1 MTNMIAKSSSVMEAA
16 PRSGLE
22 RENLALKAR
31 VAELEQMVVRDT
43 LTPVFNRRYFIDELN
58 RWCSRSNR
66 YGGDY
71 GLLFID
77 VDNLKAVNDRHGHL
91 AGDIVLTDIAKAL
104 LALVRRSDIV
114 ARVGGDEF
122 AILLVN
128 ISTDKLSRKAE
139 HISETM
145 AQLEVSYQGARLTPQ
160 VSVGFTPLEP
170 GIRPLD
176 LIMRADRSMYAAKQA
191 KGLGSPGKSA
201 AQQPD

>member
-1 MTNMIAKSSSVMEAA
+1 MPNTIAQSTSITGTS

-31 VAELEQMVVRDT
+31 VAELELLVVRDT
-43 LTPVFNRRYFIDELN
+43 LTALFNRRYFIDELN

-77 VDNLKAVNDRHGHL
+77 VDGLKAVSDRHCHL
-91 AGDIVLTDIAKAL
+91 AGDGVMTAVAKGL
-104 LALVRRSDIV
+104 LALVRCSDIV

-128 ISTDKLSRKAE
+128 ISNDNLSRKAE
-139 HISETM
+139 HISDTM
-145 AQLEVSYQGARLTPQ
+145 RQLEVPYQGARLTLN

-170 GIRPLD
+170 GVRPLD
-176 LIMRADRSMYAAKQA
+176 LIIRADRSMYAEKQA
-191 KGLGSPGKSA
+191 KGGEAPRKSA
-201 AQQPD
+201 AH

>member
-1 MTNMIAKSSSVMEAA
+1 MPNTIAQSTSITGTS

-31 VAELEQMVVRDT
+31 VAELELLVVRDT
-43 LTPVFNRRYFIDELN
+43 LTALFNRRYFIDELN

-77 VDNLKAVNDRHGHL
+77 VDGLKAVSDRHCHL
-91 AGDIVLTDIAKAL
+91 AGDGVMTAVAKGL
-104 LALVRRSDIV
+104 LALVRCSDIV

-128 ISTDKLSRKAE
+128 ISNDNLSRKAE
-139 HISETM
+139 HISDTM
-145 AQLEVSYQGARLTPQ
+145 RQLEVP
-160 VSVGFTPLEP
+160 
-170 GIRPLD
+170 
-176 LIMRADRSMYAAKQA
+176 
-191 KGLGSPGKSA
+191 
-201 AQQPD
+201 

>member
-1 MTNMIAKSSSVMEAA
+1 MPNMIVKLTSITQAP

-31 VAELEQMVVRDT
+31 VAELEQLVVRDT
-43 LTPVFNRRYFIDELN
+43 LTPLFNRRYFIDELN

-77 VDNLKAVNDRHGHL
+77 VDSLKAVNDQHGHL
-91 AGDIVLTDIAKAL
+91 AGDVVLTAVANAL

-128 ISTDKLSRKAE
+128 ISIDKLSRKAE
-139 HISETM
+139 HISDTM
-145 AQLEVSYQGARLTPQ
+145 RQLEVPYQGARLTPN

-170 GIRPLD
+170 GVRALD

-191 KGLGSPGKSA
+191 KSADAPRKSA
-201 AQQPD
+201 TQQ